1 MKILIQNLYRLDLDK
16 KIYNEELDMNS
27 YLLISLQQLLLF
39 VLFHHTLIKKLTSVP
54 LKRDDY

>member
-27 YLLISLQQLLLF
+27 YLLISLQQLLLY
-39 VLFHHTLIKKLTSVP
+39 VLFHHTLVMIKK
-54 LKRDDY
+54 